1 MLAGNSGLAAAS
13 RAGNAENEI
22 ELPKM
27 REVDPQ
33 SGDPLR
39 EGQNADARLTVALRG
54 LAASSRQG
62 APVEVG
68 AGLATAFRRH
78 HARRRL
84 VRRTSIAALAA
95 CVALTIGLMLMRS
108 PHKVPANAIVQQKP
122 SDVPAKAPETTK
134 APEAMTVATAVK
146 ASPQPAIKRARPP
159 KASNNAVASRRQFLA
174 LPGYDPGVP
183 ADELHVVRV
192 QLPGSALWQMGA
204 PVSPDLGARQFMAD
218 FVVSQDG
225 TPYAVRL
232 VQ

>member
-1 MLAGNSGLAAAS
+1 MH
-13 RAGNAENEI
+13 EI
-22 ELPKM
+22 
-27 REVDPQ
+27 DPQ
-33 SGDPLR
+33 SGHP
-39 EGQNADARLTVALRG
+39 NSDARLAEALRG

-62 APVEVG
+62 APAEVG
-68 AGLATAFRRH
+68 AGLSTAFRRH

-84 VRRTSIAALAA
+84 VRRVRIAALAA
-95 CVALTIGLMLMRS
+95 CVVLTAGLITMRLANR
-108 PHKVPANAIVQQKP
+108 VPTKTVVQQP
-122 SDVPAKAPETTK
+122 SVVPAKTT
-134 APEAMTVATAVK
+134 EAMGVAKAVAATPK
-146 ASPQPAIKRARPP
+146 PAPKHVKST
-159 KASNNAVASRRQFLA
+159 KASNNTVASRRQFLA

-204 PVSPDLGARQFMAD
+204 PVSPDSGARQFMAD

>member
-1 MLAGNSGLAAAS
+1 
-13 RAGNAENEI
+13 
-22 ELPKM
+22 M
-27 REVDPQ
+27 REIDPQ
-33 SGDPLR
+33 SRDPLR
-39 EGQNADARLTVALRG
+39 EDQHADARLAEALHG
-54 LAASSRQG
+54 LAASSRKG

-68 AGLATAFRRH
+68 AGLTMAFRRH

-84 VRRTSIAALAA
+84 LRRVSIAALAA
-95 CVALTIGLMLMRS
+95 CLALAIGLMSSNLRS
-108 PHKVPANAIVQQKP
+108 PHKTPARATVQQQP
-122 SDVPAKAPETTK
+122 SAVPAKTPETTAVAK
-134 APEAMTVATAVK
+134 AIAATPKLAPKRVK
-146 ASPQPAIKRARPP
+146 PP
-159 KASNNAVASRRQFLA
+159 RSSNNTVASRRQFLA